1 MAYNA
6 AMKNPHPRKHI
17 LLSLIAI
24 LICLNA
30 LSAIAAP
37 TNVLFILVDD
47 MGWTGPACYGS
58 DLHETPNIDGLAAQG
73 MRFTNAYAAS
83 PICSPTRASILS
95 GKHPARLNMT
105 TWHEAAVE
113 RQSHKGDKPLAPPLT
128 EPHLGLQ
135 YLTLAELFK
144 GAGYTTA
151 HIGKWH
157 LGDSEHYPE
166 AQGFDINIGGT
177 HWGAPRSFFYPYA
190 AWRDKGNGEMEY
202 RYVPGLGFGK
212 EGDYLTD
219 RLTDEALNVLDQVH
233 DQPFFLHMAYHN
245 PHTPIEGKPELVEY
259 YKQKIKEGMT
269 HNNATYA
276 AMIHSLDENI
286 GRLLAKLE
294 EHHIADNT
302 LVVFF
307 SDNGGFDQV
316 REGEVVTTQ
325 VPLRSGKGSLY
336 EGGIRVPL
344 IIKWPGITT
353 ANTTSD
359 TPVIS
364 TDFYPTFM
372 ELLQTKSTQKIDALD
387 GINLKPL
394 LENSDITL
402 DREDLFFHYPHY
414 YFNTTPVTAIRSG
427 DWKLIEYTQ
436 DNKVELY
443 NLKDDLAESNNLAQ
457 TQGDRVK
464 ALQQKLHAWHKG
476 VNAQF
481 AVPNDEYKP

>member
-1 MAYNA
+1 MA
-6 AMKNPHPRKHI
+6 
-17 LLSLIAI
+17 L
-24 LICLNA
+24 LICIDA
-30 LSAIAAP
+30 HAAAP

-58 DLHETPNIDGLAAQG
+58 DLHETPNIDQLAATG

-83 PICSPTRASILS
+83 PICSPTRASIMT
-95 GKHPARLNMT
+95 GKDPARLNMT
-105 TWHEAAVE
+105 VWHEAAVE
-113 RQSHKGDKPLAPPLT
+113 RQSHKGNKPLAPPLT
-128 EPHLGLQ
+128 EAHLGLN
-135 YLTLAELFK
+135 YITMAELFK
-144 GAGYTTA
+144 DAGYTTA

-177 HWGAPRSFFYPYA
+177 HWGAPRSFFHPYA
-190 AWRDKGNGEMEY
+190 AWRKKWNGEMEY

-219 RLTDEALNVLDQVH
+219 RLTDEALHVIDKVH

-245 PHTPIEGKPELVEY
+245 PHTPIEGKPDLVEY

-269 HNNATYA
+269 HTNATYA
-276 AMIHSLDENI
+276 AMIHSLDQNI

-302 LVVFF
+302 FVVFF

-353 ANTTSD
+353 TNTTSD
-359 TPVIS
+359 QPVTS
-364 TDFYPTFM
+364 TDFYPTFI
-372 ELLQTKSTQKIDALD
+372 ELLQTKATPKIGALD
-387 GINLKPL
+387 GVNLKPL
-394 LENSDITL
+394 LENSDTIL

-443 NLKDDLAESNNLAQ
+443 NLKDDLAESNNLVQ
-457 TQGDRVK
+457 SQSDRVK
-464 ALQQKLHAWHKG
+464 ALQRKLHAWHKEA
-476 VNAQF
+476 NAQF
-481 AVPNDEYKP
+481 AIPNDEYKP